1 MFANAPGVPAA
12 PPTSGLVASSVRPDI
27 DRWEQGLAWVPERCA
42 TGYQL
47 VPWCDEPAVG
57 YDPPRPGAAYHRP
70 VGLRVADECSTMGG
84 PVDVERVRRVADA
97 AAPFVIARELWGG
110 ALGQVDP
117 FTVGGETRT
126 NAHLASSD
134 AEIVAN
140 TGGALVGFGALE
152 QAAMEA
158 AGGQHVMLHAP
169 VRVLP
174 LLHDCFRHVGQTLI
188 THAGNVL
195 VADPGYPGTGPT
207 VAATGETQT
216 VTVANATGGTLTLG
230 YDGQNTAPIAFDATG
245 DTVQAALR
253 ALGNLT
259 ADDVTVTG
267 GAGGPWTVAFT
278 DRLGDVSEL
287 TADGAALTGD
297 PDPAPA
303 PTVTVT
309 TATAGTDASTR
320 AGTWLYATAP
330 VAVLLSPL
338 VIDPD
343 EASRVDRATNTR
355 TVWTSRVFAAV
366 FDPCVHLATELTV

>member
-12 PPTSGLVASSVRPDI
+12 PPTSGLVASAVRPVI

-57 YDPPRPGAAYHRP
+57 YSPPRPGAAYHRP

-84 PVDVERVRRVADA
+84 PVDTERVRRVAEA
-97 AAPFVIARELWGG
+97 AAPFAVARELWGG

-117 FTVGGETRT
+117 FTVGGETRV
-126 NAHLASSD
+126 NAYLASSD
-134 AEIVAN
+134 AEIVTAA
-140 TGGALVGFGALE
+140 TDPLVGFGALE

-169 VRVLP
+169 VRALPVLA
-174 LLHDCFRHVGQTLI
+174 DCFRHVGQTLI

-195 VADPGYPGTGPT
+195 VADPGYPGTSP
-207 VAATGETQT
+207 
-216 VTVANATGGTLTLG
+216 
-230 YDGQNTAPIAFDATG
+230 
-245 DTVQAALR
+245 
-253 ALGNLT
+253 
-259 ADDVTVTG
+259 
-267 GAGGPWTVAFT
+267 AGV
-278 DRLGDVSEL
+278 
-287 TADGAALTGD
+287 
-297 PDPAPA
+297 
-303 PTVTVT
+303 
-309 TATAGTDASTR
+309 
-320 AGTWLYATAP
+320 AGTWLYATSP
-330 VAVLLSPL
+330 VAVLMSPL

-366 FDPCVHLATELTV
+366 FDPCVHLATELAV